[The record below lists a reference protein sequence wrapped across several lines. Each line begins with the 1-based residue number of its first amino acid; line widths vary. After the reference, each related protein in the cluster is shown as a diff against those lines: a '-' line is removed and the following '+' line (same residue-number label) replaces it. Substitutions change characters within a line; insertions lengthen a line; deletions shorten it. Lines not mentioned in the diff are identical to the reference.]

1 MPLAIAAALL
11 LLCVPARAAFEPGVY
26 SARAAA
32 MGGAMTAVVE
42 DPVSQLYNPATLGT
56 VDDAAASVNYLR
68 QFHAPAGETNQDLID
83 ALGTLPVRQEIFNG
97 TFGFQ
102 TIYNRQQ
109 GIGGERAVGLSYGTR
124 ALWSQ
129 EDRRLEAGGTF
140 RTLKKSF
147 DSGGGAPMR
156 LGLDAGLLYR
166 WAERYNLGFSLL
178 NLDGPP
184 MAGPGGFKDRAPAEV
199 RFGFSES
206 VRGFTLALDF
216 AKREPSGGHPPS
228 QEIAGGFERWW
239 ATARSGSF
247 AFRSGLSLGDR
258 EKDWSWGAGWRM
270 FGAQLDYAMSVPL
283 SGITRSGHAISL
295 TFRFGQSNPEA
306 EYEKVLETEIRYRK
320 DLVEA
325 LEAGEVKQWKLAEEL
340 TRLREELDSLRGKL
354 AAKTLNEADTRRRMN
369 ELEAQHRR
377 AVETFERLKKE
388 SAATKTKTT
397 QALYSEDWG
406 AYSRL
411 KLNGAPDSVLIEHV
425 KRLLQQYKDSGVDL
439 SDANQELVRLLR
451 AR

>member
-1 MPLAIAAALL
+1 MPLANALALL
-11 LLCVPARAAFEPGVY
+11 LLCSPVRAAFEPGLY

-32 MGGAMTAVVE
+32 MGGAMTAVVDE
-42 DPVSQLYNPATLGT
+42 PVSQLYNPATLGT
-56 VDDAAASVNYLR
+56 VDDAAASLNYLR
-68 QFHAPAGETNQDLID
+68 QFHTPAGETNQDLVD
-83 ALGTLPVRQEIFNG
+83 ALGTLPVKQEIING
-97 TFGFQ
+97 TIGFQ

-109 GIGGERAVGLSYGTR
+109 GIGAERAVGFSYGTR

-129 EDRRLEAGGTF
+129 EDRHFDVGGTF

-166 WAERYNLGFSLL
+166 WAERYSLGFSLL
-178 NLDGPP
+178 NFDGPP
-184 MAGPGGFKDRAPAEV
+184 MAGPSGVKDRAPAEV

-206 VRGFTLALDF
+206 VRGFTLGVDF

-239 ATARSGSF
+239 ATAREGSF
-247 AFRSGLSLGDR
+247 AFCSGLSLGDR
-258 EKDWSWGAGWRM
+258 EKDWSWGMGWRM
-270 FGAQLDYAMSVPL
+270 FGAQLDYAMTLPMTGV
-283 SGITRSGHAISL
+283 TRVAHAISL

-340 TRLREELDSLRGKL
+340 TRMREEIEALRGKL
-354 AAKTLNEADTRRRMN
+354 ATKTLGEADTRKRMLD
-369 ELEAQHRR
+369 LEQRHQR
-377 AVETFERLKKE
+377 AMETFEKLKNE
-388 SAATKTKTT
+388 SAAVKTKTQ

-425 KRLLQQYKDSGVDL
+425 KRLLQQYKDSNVDL